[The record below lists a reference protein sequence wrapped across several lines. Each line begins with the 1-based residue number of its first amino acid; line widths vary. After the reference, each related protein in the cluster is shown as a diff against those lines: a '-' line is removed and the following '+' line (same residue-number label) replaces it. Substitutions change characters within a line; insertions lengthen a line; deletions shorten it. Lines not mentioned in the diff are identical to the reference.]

1 MNFNIETIPRFE
13 KDVKKLKKKFPKI
26 KNDLID
32 FVTELS
38 NNPELG
44 INLGENIFKVRVPN
58 SSIPTGKSGGFR
70 VITYYKTNDTL
81 YLVTIYSKTE
91 QDNILTEKLKKIIQE
106 EITLKKYQT

>member
-1 MNFNIETIPRFE
+1 MSYRLETIPRFE
-13 KDVKKLKKKFPKI
+13 KNVKKLKKKFPKI
-26 KNDLID
+26 KTDLVD

-44 INLGENIFKVRVPN
+44 IHLGENIFKVRIQN

-70 VITYYKTNDTL
+70 VITYYKTDDIL

-91 QDNILTEKLKKIIQE
+91 QDNILTNKLKKIVSE
-106 EITLKKYQT
+106 EIESQ

>member
-26 KNDLID
+26 KNDLVD
-32 FVTELS
+32 FINELS
-38 NNPELG
+38 LNPEIG
-44 INLGENIFKVRVPN
+44 INLGENIFKVRIPN

-70 VITYYKTNDTL
+70 IITYYKKNDTL

-91 QDNILTEKLKKIIQE
+91 QDNILTDKLKKIVQE
-106 EITLKKYQT
+106 EIRNR